1 MADVVNL
8 NRFRKARAKAAAAKT
23 AENNRVKHGT
33 PKALRK
39 QSDAE
44 RKRATHEIEG
54 KRLEDDATDEGENK
68 E

>member
-39 QSDAE
+39 QSDTE
-44 RKRATHEIEG
+44 RKRAAQEIEG
-54 KRLEDDATDEGENK
+54 KRLEEDAAGKGEN
-68 E
+68 EE